1 MAGLGLRGLRAWHQP
16 VRRRRNDAV
25 PRLRDRRLSRGKFM
39 PATLKTALGEHWPE
53 YLIEAWALGS
63 FMVSAGIVATLLG
76 APDSPVHRSEEHTS
90 ELQSL
95 AYLVCRLLLEK
106 KKTD

>member
-63 FMVSAGIVATLLG
+63 FMVSAGVVATLLG
-76 APDSPVHRSEEHTS
+76 APDSPRSS
-90 ELQSL
+90 GD
-95 AYLVCRLLLEK
+95 CRRHMAQRRWRGCYG
-106 KKTD
+106 